1 MGGWGNWGIWPTVL
15 YIPTLEHAHDCRGH
29 KCSPAWCQYYF
40 LVTLPLLPSSW
51 PAFWPLSCGFW
62 VSPFR
67 LIHFCNAT
75 SKHPFLNED
84 LNQINTPQYF
94 WISKTLVHP
103 HTTGVWEDRRRAC
116 SGRIVAAQLQVWFGS
131 LRPVPMEHTARHLE
145 LYYTLRDCWCNQLHV
160 WYLSLIMIELKIQW
174 NSNLNTNSH
183 RAQLNR
189 IIMHDSLAGFIY
201 WPNDPTVH
209 ATNIYQQLT
218 NISWLMSQNG
228 NIFSSHR
235 VEIQEAA

>member
-1 MGGWGNWGIWPTVL
+1 MGGRGNWGIWPTVL

-94 WISKTLVHP
+94 WISKTLVHH

-116 SGRIVAAQLQVWFGS
+116 SGRIVEAQLQVWFGS

-174 NSNLNTNSH
+174 KYFQIPIFIPTHIGHKQNNH
-183 RAQLNR
+183 AWQFGR
-189 IIMHDSLAGFIY
+189 IYLLA
-201 WPNDPTVH
+201 
-209 ATNIYQQLT
+209 
-218 NISWLMSQNG
+218 
-228 NIFSSHR
+228 
-235 VEIQEAA
+235 